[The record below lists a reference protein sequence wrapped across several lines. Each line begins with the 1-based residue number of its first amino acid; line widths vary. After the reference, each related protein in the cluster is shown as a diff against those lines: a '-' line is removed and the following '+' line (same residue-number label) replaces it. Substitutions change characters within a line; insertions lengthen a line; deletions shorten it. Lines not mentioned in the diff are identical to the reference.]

1 LVVAQPQ
8 GVPDLLLHKV
18 VGLLLTSIQPLAPL
32 LELVL
37 ELLELLLVVL
47 PELLLVPEPLEVLL
61 VLPLLVSP
69 EEPPSCPPVEA
80 ELDAA
85 PSSAPPVPPLL
96 VVPLKV
102 PVPPPAPLVPL
113 SVPPLVVLPSSWLPE
128 DVLPEGPPSATER
141 SWMPA
146 MISHAAP
153 MKALENPPRI
163 NSATR
168 QPFTT
173 DRPIQ
178 RRPAVC
184 RCGAGLTV
192 RARSARRSRI
202 PRRRS

>member
-1 LVVAQPQ
+1 M
-8 GVPDLLLHKV
+8 LLHAV
-18 VGLLLTSIQPLAPL
+18 VGLAVTSSQPLAPL

-80 ELDAA
+80 ELELAS
-85 PSSAPPVPPLL
+85 SSAPPDPPLL
-96 VVPLKV
+96 VVPLEV
-102 PVPPPAPLVPL
+102 PEPAPLVPL
-113 SVPPLVVLPSSWLPE
+113 SVPPLVVPLPSSWLPE
-128 DVLPEGPPSATER
+128 DVLPEAPPSATER
-141 SWMPA
+141 SSMPA

-163 NSATR
+163 NNATR